1 MTTKE
6 IINSIKLIRLEKDLE
21 IIQKGLEDNVQEE
34 KTDKDNI
41 FKKFG
46 KNVSNSIKKNKSE
59 GLEKDKKQDEDEIN
73 KIKTD
78 FPGVVSDSAAIKN
91 EIESKYAFLDGKYVF
106 SILYLLS
113 DSHEYRD
120 ENATEEE
127 ISILLHDDKDK
138 LSTIKKELNSHYN
151 KVSGTILTSI
161 KKNDA
166 LLAALEGYLALLADE
181 KKEGYSYDLSKYSL
195 SDFSLNEEDKKSA
208 ITMTSLM
215 VMGKN
220 GIEFSKD
227 EEGENAF
234 FELDKTNIQSSLAVR
249 AYILSVLKPSLNS
262 EDLKKDTYSILTSLS
277 HLSLACQKKMIIDKM
292 DQENAKEKLSN
303 INNFISDLSNIL

>member
-6 IINSIKLIRLEKDLE
+6 LINSIKLIRLEKDLE

-78 FPGVVSDSAAIKN
+78 FPGVVSDSAAIKS
-91 EIESKYAFLDGKYVF
+91 EIESKYASLDGKYVF

-138 LSTIKKELNSHYN
+138 ISTIKKELNSHYN

-215 VMGKN
+215 IMGKN

>member
-6 IINSIKLIRLEKDLE
+6 LINSIKLIRLEKDLE
-21 IIQKGLEDNVQEE
+21 LIQKGLEENVQEE
-34 KTDKDNI
+34 KTEKDNI

-73 KIKTD
+73 KLKTD
-78 FPGVVSDSAAIKN
+78 FPNVLSDSPIIKN
-91 EIESKYAFLDGKYVF
+91 EIESKFASLDGKYIF

-120 ENATEEE
+120 EIATEEE
-127 ISILLHDDKDK
+127 ISILLQDDKDK
-138 LSTIKKELNSHYN
+138 LSAIRKELNSHYN
-151 KVSGTILTSI
+151 KVSGTLLNSL
-161 KKNDA
+161 KKSDA
-166 LLAALEGYLALLADE
+166 LLAALEGYLALLAD
-181 KKEGYSYDLSKYSL
+181 KKKKGYSYDLSKCIL

-215 VMGKN
+215 LMGKD

-234 FELDKTNIQSSLAVR
+234 FELDKANIQASLAIR
-249 AYILSVLKPSLNS
+249 AYLLHVLKPSMNGD
-262 EDLKKDTYSILTSLS
+262 DLKKDTYSILSSLS
-277 HLSLACQKKMIIDKM
+277 CLSLACQKKMIIDKI
-292 DQENAKEKLSN
+292 DQENAKEKLSS